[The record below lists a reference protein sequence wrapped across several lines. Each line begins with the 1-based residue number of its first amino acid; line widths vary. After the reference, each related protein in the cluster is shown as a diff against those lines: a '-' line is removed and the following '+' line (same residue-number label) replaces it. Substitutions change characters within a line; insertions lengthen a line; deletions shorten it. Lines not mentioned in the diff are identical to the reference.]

1 MNVVVLGATGA
12 TGALVIVKAL
22 ETSSR
27 TTSSKIS
34 RADVATWLLEAATG
48 MVAMSARASAEPRTE
63 RPRNPV

>member
-48 MVAMSARASAEPRTE
+48 DGGYIRKSVGRTAD
-63 RPRNPV
+63 